1 MVQEVIHHVGIQD
14 FRLVWAKNF
23 ANMAV
28 DPTDMTPEE
37 QLKTAFVIWAINGF
51 NFTTLRVRYKRG
63 GYVDLSMPVNK
74 INFKKGYKKIQA
86 KQILEYGG

>member
-14 FRLVWAKNF
+14 FRIIWSKNF
-23 ANMAV
+23 ANMAA

-51 NFTTLRVRYKRG
+51 NYTHLRIHYKRG
-63 GYVDLSMPVNK
+63 GYVTLEMPVHKLN
-74 INFKKGYKKIQA
+74 YKKDYKEIQA
-86 KQILEYGG
+86 KQILSKSF